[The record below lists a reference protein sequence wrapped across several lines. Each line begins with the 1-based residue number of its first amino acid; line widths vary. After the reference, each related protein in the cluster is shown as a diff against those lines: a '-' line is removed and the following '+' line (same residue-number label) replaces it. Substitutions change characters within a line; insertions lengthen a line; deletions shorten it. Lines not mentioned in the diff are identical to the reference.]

1 MSFTRIQEGKN
12 MKKIVVVFFF
22 IIITLI
28 LQANEI
34 EDTLLQIEALKKEIT
49 QNEDLVEQKIADL
62 KKTNPLFSDQ
72 SPFESDME
80 FLGRMSRAMPQIR
93 QIRKK
98 YLDDLWQKMSIL
110 RGRLFETQNIAVVLD
125 SDKYDPNTE
134 EWKIIVDHFDYQKEH
149 HEVVIKIDRVNA
161 GVLFKNKDKLL
172 YTGILAVDIGDK
184 IGLAKFRI
192 SDPISK
198 YELEYEFRPMLS
210 LKHGA
215 SVSFSTDG
223 KYLATGSGFNAYI
236 FNLETGNEVKS
247 FKHRYSVYSV
257 SFSPDGKYL
266 ATGSSDNN
274 ARIFNLDTG
283 NEVKS
288 FKHRDDVYSVSFS
301 PDGKYLATGSGY
313 NAHIFNLETG
323 NEVKSFDHRD
333 YVYSVSFSPDGK
345 YLATG
350 SFDNNAHIFNLETG
364 NEVKSFEHRHDVY
377 SVSFS
382 PDGKYL
388 ATGSNDKN
396 ARIFNLETG
405 NEVKS
410 FKHEGSVSSVAFSP
424 DGKYLA
430 TGSNDKNA
438 RIFNLDTGN
447 EVKSF
452 KHEESVKSVSFS
464 PDGKYLAVGC
474 SDDYAY
480 IYRTLIQVEDEVLAK
495 KAISRPPALSV
506 SVSFEDTDGN
516 KFLNALEKGVFHL
529 NITNQ
534 GEGAGKGILVKFNPG
549 RIENLNYNNTF
560 IEEIEAGKTAEID
573 IPIEAYIE
581 IENADHLIRF
591 DFEEIN
597 GFPPDPVEI
606 QISTKSFKK
615 PEIFIV
621 DTGIEDGNS
630 NGMIES
636 GEMINLTVRIGNKGK
651 GTGTGAYAKFYTGDN
666 VFITDTYP
674 KTVKLG
680 DIEYNDQ
687 IDVPL
692 EFFVNDKADD
702 NIALY
707 VDFTEATGL
716 AGVDKLRLPIK
727 KSERA
732 RTIQKTVVSGIEKEY
747 GELAYEADLSVD
759 IEHNIP
765 IGKENKEAIAVV
777 IGNSDYQKTKQVD
790 FAMRDAALMKQ
801 YLISAFGLKEGNIFI
816 INNATKGDFETYFG
830 TDNNHRGK
838 LYNSVK
844 NSVTD
849 VIIYYSG
856 HGAPSIKDQKGYFV
870 PVECDPQYVELG
882 GYSID
887 TFYNNL
893 SEIPA
898 KSMTVI
904 LDACF
909 SGAELL
915 ENISPIILDIDNPLI
930 SLENGVIISSSQSD
944 QPSSWYN
951 KMKHGMFT
959 YFFLKAIHNENA
971 DFDNSG
977 DISYNE
983 IFLFVSDSN
992 EGVPYYS
999 RRLHGF
1005 EQNPQLSGQ
1014 DTGKA
1019 AVKYQY

>member
-1 MSFTRIQEGKN
+1 
-12 MKKIVVVFFF
+12 MKKIAVVFIF
-22 IIITLI
+22 IIMTLI

-34 EDTLLQIEALKKEIT
+34 EDNLKQIEALKKEIS
-49 QNEDLVEQKIADL
+49 QNGILVEQKISDL
-62 KKTNPLFSDQ
+62 KSSNPLFAEQD
-72 SPFESDME
+72 PFESDIE
-80 FLGRMSRAMPQIR
+80 YLTRMSKAMPQIN
-93 QIRKK
+93 QLRKQ
-98 YLDDLWQKMSIL
+98 YMVDLWQKMSFF
-110 RGRLFETQNIAVVLD
+110 RGRLFETQNIRVALD

-134 EWKIIVDHFDYQKEH
+134 EWKITVDNLDYQKEH
-149 HEVVIKIDRVNA
+149 YEVVIKIDKANA
-161 GVLFKNKDKLL
+161 GNLFKNKNKLL
-172 YTGILAVDIGDK
+172 YTGILAVDNGDK
-184 IGLAKFRI
+184 IGLAKLI
-192 SDPISK
+192 IANPISK
-198 YELEYEFRPMLS
+198 YELEYEFNPMLS
-210 LKHGA
+210 LKFNGNVS
-215 SVSFSTDG
+215 SVVFSSDG
-223 KYLATGSGFNAYI
+223 KYLATGSYRNAFIFNLETGNGVKSFKQGNYVRSVAFSPDGKYLATGSDDDYARIFNLETGNEAKSFKHGYQVRSVTFSPDGKFLATGSSDNNARI

-247 FKHRYSVYSV
+247 FKHGGSVLSV

-274 ARIFNLDTG
+274 ARIFNL
-283 NEVKS
+283 
-288 FKHRDDVYSVSFS
+288 
-301 PDGKYLATGSGY
+301 
-313 NAHIFNLETG
+313 
-323 NEVKSFDHRD
+323 
-333 YVYSVSFSPDGK
+333 
-345 YLATG
+345 
-350 SFDNNAHIFNLETG
+350 
-364 NEVKSFEHRHDVY
+364 
-377 SVSFS
+377 
-382 PDGKYL
+382 
-388 ATGSNDKN
+388 
-396 ARIFNLETG
+396 ETG

-410 FKHEGSVSSVAFSP
+410 FKHGDYIS
-424 DGKYLA
+424 
-430 TGSNDKNA
+430 
-438 RIFNLDTGN
+438 
-447 EVKSF
+447 
-452 KHEESVKSVSFS
+452 SVSFS

-495 KAISRPPALSV
+495 KAISRPPALSA

-516 KFLNALEKGVFHL
+516 NFLDALEKGIFHL

-534 GEGAGKGILVKFNPG
+534 GEGTGKGILVKFNPE
-549 RIENLNYNNTF
+549 RIENLNYNNTY
-560 IEEIEAGKTAEID
+560 IEEIEAGKTTEVD
-573 IPIEAYIE
+573 IPIEAYIG
-581 IENADHLIRF
+581 IEDADHLIRF
-591 DFEEIN
+591 EFDEIN

-606 QISTKSFKK
+606 QISTKSFQK

-636 GEMINLTVRIGNKGK
+636 GEMIELTVRIGNKGK
-651 GTGTGAYAKFYTGDN
+651 GTGTGAYAKFYAGDN
-666 VFITDTYP
+666 VFITDTFP

-692 EFFVNDKADD
+692 EFFVNDKAED
-702 NIALY
+702 NIPLY

-727 KSERA
+727 KSESA

-759 IEHNIP
+759 IEQNIP
-765 IGKENKEAIAVV
+765 RGVKNNDVIAVV
-777 IGNSDYQKTKQVD
+777 IGNRDYQKTKQVD

-830 TDNNHRGK
+830 TDRNYQGK

-844 NSVTD
+844 SQVTD
-849 VIIYYSG
+849 VIIFYSG

-893 SEIPA
+893 AEIPA

-915 ENISPIILDIDNPLI
+915 ENISPIILDIDNPI
-930 SLENGVIISSSQSD
+930 IILENSLIISSSQSD
-944 QPSSWYN
+944 QPSSWY
-951 KMKHGMFT
+951 KEKKHGMFT
-959 YFFLKAIHNENA
+959 YFFLKAIHNRNA
-971 DFDNSG
+971 DYDNNG
-977 DISYNE
+977 DITYNE
-983 IFLFVSDSN
+983 IYQYVSDSN
-992 EGVPYYS
+992 DGVPYNTKL
-999 RRLHGF
+999 LHGF

-1014 DTGKA
+1014 DTDKI
-1019 AVKYQY
+1019 AVKYE